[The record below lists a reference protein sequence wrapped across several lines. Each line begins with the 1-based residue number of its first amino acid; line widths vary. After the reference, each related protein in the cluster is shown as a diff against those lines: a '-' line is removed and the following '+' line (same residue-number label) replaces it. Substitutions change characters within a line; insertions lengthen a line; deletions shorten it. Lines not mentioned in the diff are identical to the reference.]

1 MTAPAV
7 TRFDNVSKSFALV
20 LVSNNF
26 WRTRLGTSAVSTD
39 GESLELLE
47 GEVRGS
53 VHALIVG
60 LKLHSVVRL
69 HFSNG
74 NVGWQPHCRCLD
86 FLSPIETQRIE
97 DFGAHGH
104 H

>member
-7 TRFDNVSKSFALV
+7 TRFDNVRESFALV
-20 LVSNNF
+20 LVNSSS
-26 WRTRLGTSAVSTD
+26 RRAGLGASAVSTD
-39 GESLELLE
+39 GESLE
-47 GEVRGS
+47 RGS
-53 VHALIVG
+53 LHALSVG
-60 LKLHSVVRL
+60 LKLNSVVRR

-74 NVGWQPHCRCLD
+74 IVGRQPHCRWLD
-86 FLSPIETQRIE
+86 IPGPIETQRIE